1 MAGKFFGPPRN
12 ASSYWLQ
19 TDCSLVAGCLLC
31 CNQAC
36 ESSEAD
42 AREIV
47 TNVSSGCIVDD

>member
-12 ASSYWLQ
+12 ATSYWLQ
-19 TDCSLVAGCLLC
+19 TDCLLPCLVDVC